1 VRGFNEHPDQI
12 EFPLALRPA
21 LGIRVQHVEILIVAD
36 GLFHASPNVMI
47 ALTL

>member
-1 VRGFNEHPDQI
+1 VRGLNEHPHQI

-21 LGIRVQHVEILIVAD
+21 LGIRVQHVEILIVAED
-36 GLFHASPNVMI
+36 FSTPPLTVVI